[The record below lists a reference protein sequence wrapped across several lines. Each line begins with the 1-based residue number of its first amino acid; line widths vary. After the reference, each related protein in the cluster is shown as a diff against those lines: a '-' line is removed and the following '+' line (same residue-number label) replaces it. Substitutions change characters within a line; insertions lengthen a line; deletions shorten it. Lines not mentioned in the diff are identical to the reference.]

1 MFDSVVEVDL
11 VESWWDYLQDIVT
24 LVLAVVNVALIFII
38 YKWQHKD
45 SSVTEERQ
53 RRVNQFNNI
62 FLIPRMDSLK
72 ETFDELNNITSE
84 FEKNKDDE
92 DKKAEIAEKIDCKI
106 IFFDDSFV
114 SFIAGIDSNLHEKI
128 HSIVEEMRDG
138 LSHDIY
144 DTDTSKIVGGV
155 YVQILQTRINVGY
168 KSLLTALFS
177 YDGNLKDKKEKKSNL
192 AGSLLYVLLGIIV
205 ILLGTLVYRNY
216 SMPVQDK
223 VTIQLDSTQM
233 KTIIDAVQNDTSVVN
248 GIKVINEQ

>member
-45 SSVTEERQ
+45 STVTEERQ

-62 FLIPRMDSLK
+62 FLVPRMDSLK
-72 ETFDELNNITSE
+72 KAFDELNTVASD

-92 DKKAEIAEKIDCKI
+92 DKKAEIAERIDCKI
-106 IFFDDSFV
+106 KEFDDSFV
-114 SFIAGIDSNLHEKI
+114 SFISGIDSILHDKI

-155 YVQILQTRINVGY
+155 YVQIIQRRISACY

-177 YDGNLKDKKEKKSNL
+177 YDGNLQEQTDNKSHRTS
-192 AGSLLYVLLGIIV
+192 AWLYVLLGVIV

-216 SMPVQDK
+216 TMPIQDK
-223 VTIQLDSTQM
+223 MMIQLDSNQIR
-233 KTIIDAVQNDTSVVN
+233 TIIDAVQNDTL
-248 GIKVINEQ
+248 IHK